1 MCVQFPAWNGT
12 LLKLSCVILC
22 VGTAITFAVDGKE
35 WLSAVPN
42 EQGDALAKRLDG
54 YVKAH
59 RASEWGKL
67 FDFISDA
74 GRGDVHR
81 QVFVAKMKA
90 AHGRDFANSP
100 DLLEFRPERSA
111 KADKSAYEIYGC
123 GKAVREG
130 QNFNGVA
137 LIHAVFEHDN
147 WFFSGWT
154 FTEFPN
160 EPCKALSNPSW
171 EAPEPMEWNQPMEEL
186 RGPAGV
192 PFHIDKPKQ

>member
-1 MCVQFPAWNGT
+1 VNGT
-12 LLKLSCVILC
+12 PAKLLSAILC
-22 VGTAITFAVDGKE
+22 VGTAITFALDSKE

-42 EQGDALAKRLDG
+42 DQRDALAKRLDG

-59 RASEWGKL
+59 NASEWSKL

-74 GRGDVHR
+74 GRGDVDR
-81 QVFVAKMKA
+81 QAFVAKMKA
-90 AHGRDFANSP
+90 AQGKGFANSP
-100 DLLEFRPERSA
+100 DLLEFRPERGA
-111 KADKSAYEIYGC
+111 TADKSGYEIYGC
-123 GKAVREG
+123 GKAVREE

-154 FTEFPN
+154 FTKFPN
-160 EPCKALSNPSW
+160 EPCKALSDPSW
-171 EAPEPMEWNQPMEEL
+171 EAPAPMEWNQPMEEL

-192 PFHIDKPKQ
+192 PFHIDKPKK